1 MVETKGNPM
10 FERAL
15 FVGAHLD
22 DIELAAGGTAAR
34 LCDAGADVKFLVMST
49 SEYVNYDGGHFRDA
63 DVAVAE
69 GQKAAATLGVTDIDI
84 LKFPAK
90 DVENHS
96 SVVESINRV
105 VDAFRPTVIF
115 THWPFDTHRSH
126 ANTAL
131 ATIAAGRYY
140 NSVLMYEPI
149 TPSGRS
155 YVGFRPQLYVNID
168 ETLDRKLEA
177 LRCHVSEYEK
187 YGEQW
192 LEGVSARSRYRGYEM
207 QATHGEAFEVSRIE
221 AIF

>member
-1 MVETKGNPM
+1 MTLNPM
-10 FERAL
+10 FTRSL

-34 LCDAGADVKFLVMST
+34 LVRLGAQVKFLVMSSSDYT
-49 SEYVNYDGGHFRDA
+49 NYDGSHFRDA
-63 DVAVAE
+63 DDAVAE
-69 GQKAAATLGVTDIDI
+69 GCAAAEMLGVTDLEI

-96 SVVESINRV
+96 TVVEAINRTI
-105 VDAFRPTVIF
+105 DAMQPTTIF

-131 ATIAAGRYY
+131 ATIAAGRYF
-140 NSVLMYEPI
+140 NTILMYEPI

-155 YVGFRPQLYVNID
+155 YVGFRPQLYVDITD
-168 ETLDRKLEA
+168 SIELKLQA
-177 LRCHVSEYEK
+177 LRCHKSEYEK

-192 LEGVSARSRYRGYEM
+192 IEGVEARSRYRGYEM
-207 QATHGEAFEVSRIE
+207 KSRYGECFEVSRLE
-221 AIF
+221 AVLE

>member
-1 MVETKGNPM
+1 MLCSNPM
-10 FERAL
+10 FERSL

-34 LCDAGADVKFLVMST
+34 LVLAGAQVRFLVMST
-49 SEYVNYDGGHFRDA
+49 SEYTSYNGSHFRDA
-63 DVAVAE
+63 GVATEE
-69 GQKAAATLGVTDIDI
+69 GYEAAATLGVKDLDI
-84 LKFPAK
+84 LQFPAK

-96 SVVESINRV
+96 TVVEAINEI
-105 VDAFRPTVIF
+105 VDDFRPTMVF

-131 ATIAAGRYY
+131 ATIAASRYY

-155 YVGFRPQLYVNID
+155 YVGFRPQLYMNID
-168 ETLDRKLEA
+168 DTIKPKLQA
-177 LRCHVSEYEK
+177 LRCHRSELEK

-192 LEGVSARSRYRGYEM
+192 IEGVEARSRYRGYEM
-207 QATHGEAFEVSRIE
+207 RAQYGEAFEVSRLE
-221 AIF
+221 AVLA

>member
-1 MVETKGNPM
+1 MTNPM
-10 FERAL
+10 FERSL

-22 DIELAAGGTAAR
+22 DIELAAGGCAAR
-34 LCDAGADVKFLVMST
+34 LVATGARVRFLVMSS
-49 SEYVNYDGGHFRDA
+49 SEYVSYDGTRYRDA

-69 GQKAAATLGVTDIDI
+69 GRAAAVELGVKEIDI
-84 LKFPAK
+84 LRFPAK

-96 SVVESINRV
+96 TVVEAINAV
-105 VDAFRPTVIF
+105 VDEFQPTVVF

-131 ATIAAGRYY
+131 ATIAASRYY

-155 YVGFRPQLYVNID
+155 YVGFRPQLYVSID
-168 ETLDRKLEA
+168 DTIEQKLRA
-177 LRCHVSEYEK
+177 LRCHRSEYEK

-192 LEGVSARSRYRGYEM
+192 IEGVEARSRYRGYEM
-207 QATHGEAFEVSRIE
+207 RARFGEAFEVSRLE
-221 AIF
+221 AVLS

>member
-1 MVETKGNPM
+1 MPSTNLM
-10 FERAL
+10 FERSL

-22 DIELAAGGTAAR
+22 DIELAAGGTVAR
-34 LCDAGADVKFLVMST
+34 LTSSGCSVRFLVMS
-49 SEYVNYDGGHFRDA
+49 SSDYVSYDGARFRDA
-63 DVAVAE
+63 ETATRE
-69 GQKAAATLGVTDIDI
+69 GIDAASVLGVTDIEI

-96 SVVESINRV
+96 TVVESINQV
-105 VDAFRPTVIF
+105 VDEFKPTIIF

-131 ATIAAGRYY
+131 ATIAASRYY

-168 ETLDRKLEA
+168 ETIDRKIQS
-177 LRCHVSEYEK
+177 LRCHESEYDK

-192 LEGVSARSRYRGYEM
+192 IEGVESRCRYRGYEM
-207 QATHGEAFEVSRIE
+207 QARYAETFEVSRLE
-221 AIF
+221 AII

>member
-1 MVETKGNPM
+1 MTLNPM
-10 FERAL
+10 FTRSL

-34 LCDAGADVKFLVMST
+34 LVRLGAQVKFLVMSS
-49 SEYVNYDGGHFRDA
+49 SEYTNYDGSHFRDA
-63 DVAVAE
+63 DDAVAE
-69 GQKAAATLGVTDIDI
+69 GRAAAEMLGVTDLEI

-96 SVVESINRV
+96 TVVEAINRTI
-105 VDAFRPTVIF
+105 DAMQPTTIF

-131 ATIAAGRYY
+131 ATIAAGRYF
-140 NSVLMYEPI
+140 NTILMYEPI

-155 YVGFRPQLYVNID
+155 YVGFRPQLYID
-168 ETLDRKLEA
+168 ITDSIELKLQS
-177 LRCHVSEYEK
+177 LRCHESEYEK

-192 LEGVSARSRYRGYEM
+192 IEGVEARSRYRGYEM
-207 QATHGEAFEVSRIE
+207 KSRYGECFEVSRLE
-221 AIF
+221 AVLE